1 MNSTPTSNGPRAIN
15 TAESKQKRLVEKLIS
30 DLEDL
35 CKSLADLSKAK
46 SDLTLR
52 DDCFELQKFCSKLE
66 FLIQLNLKEKKSLLL
81 SPSLSSNSSNAGN
94 GDNGSSTSFKLVNT
108 EYWSFILD
116 SLKSSRSFQDAIKY
130 VKSLNEIKTN
140 LGRARG
146 FIRFCL
152 QYHRL
157 ADAIQQLTME
167 DKFLHSWYG
176 DRSVWLN
183 QSYKS
188 RIVQLLYDL
197 NDINFELV
205 SKNNFEL
212 DTSWPTMQ
220 LNENRNTS
228 LNTPQMQITARN
240 RTASITSF
248 TSIMTERDQVTN
260 FVITFLW

>member
-1 MNSTPTSNGPRAIN
+1 MSTTPRTIN
-15 TAESKQKRLVEKLIS
+15 TGESKQKKLVEKLIG

-35 CKSLADLSKAK
+35 CKTLADLSKANN
-46 SDLTLR
+46 DLPIK

-66 FLIQLNLKEKKSLLL
+66 FLIQLNLKEKKSLL
-81 SPSLSSNSSNAGN
+81 SPSLSANSSNTN
-94 GDNGSSTSFKLVNT
+94 GENGSSTSFKLVNT

-116 SLKSSRSFQDAIKY
+116 SLKSSRGGFQDAVKY

-157 ADAIQQLTME
+157 ADAVQQLTME
-167 DKFLHSWYG
+167 EKFLNNWYG
-176 DRSVWLN
+176 DKAVWLN
-183 QSYKS
+183 ESYKS
-188 RIVQLLYDL
+188 RIIQLLYDL
-197 NDINFELV
+197 NEINFDLV

-220 LNENRNTS
+220 LSENRNS
-228 LNTPQMQITARN
+228 NLNNPQGQVLARN
-240 RTASITSF
+240 RTASITSY
-248 TSIMTERDQVTN
+248 TSIMTDRDQVRRVLV
-260 FVITFLW
+260 FF